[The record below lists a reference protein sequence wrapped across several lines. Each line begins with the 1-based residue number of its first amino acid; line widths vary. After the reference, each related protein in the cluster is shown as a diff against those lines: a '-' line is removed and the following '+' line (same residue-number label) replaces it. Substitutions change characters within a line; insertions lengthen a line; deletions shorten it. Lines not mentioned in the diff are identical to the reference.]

1 MKIWVGM
8 GWTMISIETS
18 AASVGRLLFAWEYIR
33 QELDYPS
40 EAYKIA
46 FQDSFGPS
54 LHHTLAHWRKNVWTE
69 A

>member
-18 AASVGRLLFAWEYIR
+18 AASVGRLLAWECIR

-40 EAYKIA
+40 VAFKTA
-46 FQDSFGPS
+46 FQDSFGLS